1 MIENIKYW
9 YLRNHK
15 LFEVLND
22 LEVKDLCIISN
33 YKNAQKDEI
42 IDFSGTDTQ
51 RLYIVKEGVVKI
63 CYQDDEGKEI
73 ITEILQDHDI
83 FGCIHFSN
91 TPQKTQRYEYAKALS
106 KNTSLCSFEIN
117 RFKEVL
123 EKNPC
128 LMLKYTSFIG
138 EKLISFQQKYS
149 DIVFKDVETR
159 LIDFFREYALK
170 HGKERIDGST
180 EISMLLTHQ
189 EIAEY
194 IASSRQSVTSAIN
207 KLEGEGKIL
216 CKSRKVMVIPNLKIF
231 HNVG

>member
-91 TPQKTQRYEYAKALS
+91 TLQKTQRYEYAKALS

-207 KLEGEGKIL
+207 KLEEEGKIL
-216 CKSRKVMVIPNLKIF
+216 CKSRKTVIIPNLKM
-231 HNVG
+231 